1 MTTKTFKDV
10 DETPRTSCD
19 IVPYSTYTPRTTMP
33 SSSSSPASPKSS
45 PEKYSKSTA
54 PSFIEMSQTPTL
66 VDISDRA
73 PDGGVRA
80 WMVVLGSFLIH
91 CFCFAP
97 TEYIFGMFEQHY
109 LELYPHS
116 SHGTIAFIGTL
127 GSSTTYFAGFVS
139 GAAADRFGYRM
150 TALLG
155 TAVMALALV
164 LASFAHQVWQLM
176 LSQGVLFGIG
186 ASLVYYPAIGA
197 PSHWFDA
204 KRGLALGLAVS
215 GTGLGGLGLAPAT
228 QALMDG
234 VGVGWTLRVLALF
247 CIVVCGGASFL
258 ITERESGK
266 KVPEPVKTMTDV
278 EIGQIT
284 EKLSSEEVKA
294 AKPTGIAGFFA
305 ELKVFKNPQF
315 LSLTFAELAASIGFL
330 IPMYYFQTYSLF
342 IGLTAQNG
350 ALIAGLSSGASCLGR
365 ITLGYA
371 ADRLPKTLV
380 VSFCAWMTAG
390 SILILWTISKTFG
403 CYLAFALIY
412 GFFAGGYVSLVP
424 LVLSETF
431 GAHQLSTVI
440 GFMYAASGV
449 GMLAGAPVAGIILDA
464 TKPNITYLPVIMTAG
479 GTLLIGAICVTAWVF
494 FRRLDKKAK
503 RDGALR
509 LENPSTAVVHLS

>member
-1 MTTKTFKDV
+1 MSTSKTFRDV
-10 DETPRTSCD
+10 DGTPRTSCE
-19 IVPYSTYTPRTTMP
+19 IVPTYPKYTTRTP
-33 SSSSSPASPKSS
+33 SSK
-45 PEKYSKSTA
+45 PEKNAKSAA
-54 PSFIEMSQTPTL
+54 PSFIEISQSPTL

-73 PDGGVRA
+73 PDGGLRA
-80 WMVVLGSFLIH
+80 WLVVLGSFLIH

-97 TEYIFGMFEQHY
+97 TEYIFGIFENHY
-109 LELYPHS
+109 LDLYPSS
-116 SHGTIAFIGTL
+116 SHGSIAFIGTL

-139 GAAADRFGYRM
+139 GVSADKFGYRA

-155 TAVMALALV
+155 TGVMALALI
-164 LASFAHQVWQLM
+164 LASFATQVWHLY

-234 VGVGWTLRVLALF
+234 VGVGWTLRVLAFF
-247 CIVVCGGASFL
+247 CIVVCGSASFL
-258 ITERESGK
+258 ISERESGK
-266 KVPEPVKTMTDV
+266 KMPEPAPAITDV

-284 EKLSSEEVKA
+284 EKLSPESK
-294 AKPTGIAGFFA
+294 KPTGIAGFFA

-315 LSLTFAELAASIGFL
+315 LSLTFAELSASIGFL

-342 IGLTAQNG
+342 IGLTAENG

-365 ITLGYA
+365 IALGYA
-371 ADRLPKTLV
+371 ADRLPKTVV
-380 VSFCAWMTAG
+380 VSCCAWMTAG
-390 SILILWTISKTFG
+390 SILVVWTLSKSFG
-403 CYLAFALIY
+403 VYLLFALIY

-449 GMLAGAPVAGIILDA
+449 GMLAGAPVAGMILDA
-464 TKPNITYLPVIMTAG
+464 TKPNISYLPVIMTAG
-479 GTLLIGAICVTAWVF
+479 GTLLLGAICVSAWVF
-494 FRRLDKKAK
+494 FRRLDKKTK
-503 RDGALR
+503 REGVASSAA
-509 LENPSTAVVHLS
+509 STVANL

>member
-1 MTTKTFKDV
+1 MATTKTCRDV
-10 DETPRTSCD
+10 DETPRTSCE
-19 IVPYSTYTPRTTMP
+19 IAPAHAIYTTRTNTLLPP
-33 SSSSSPASPKSS
+33 SSSA
-45 PEKYSKSTA
+45 EKCVKSTA
-54 PSFIEMSQTPTL
+54 PSFIGISQSPTL

-73 PDGGVRA
+73 PDGGLRA
-80 WMVVLGSFLIH
+80 WLVVLGSFLIH

-97 TEYIFGMFEQHY
+97 TEYIFSMFENHY
-109 LELYPHS
+109 LELYPSS
-116 SHGTIAFIGTL
+116 SHGSIAFIGTL

-139 GAAADRFGYRM
+139 GASADKFGYRF

-155 TAVMALALV
+155 TAVMAVALL
-164 LASFAHQVWQLM
+164 LASFATQVWQLY

-228 QALMDG
+228 QGLIDAL
-234 VGVGWTLRVLALF
+234 GVGWTLRALALF
-247 CIVVCGGASFL
+247 CVIVCGGASFL
-258 ITERESGK
+258 IAERENGK
-266 KVPEPVKTMTDV
+266 KVPEPSPAMTDV
-278 EIGQIT
+278 EIGQIN
-284 EKLSSEEVKA
+284 EKLSPEKM
-294 AKPTGIAGFFA
+294 KPTGVAGFFA

-315 LSLTFAELAASIGFL
+315 LSLTFAELTASIGFL

-342 IGLTAQNG
+342 IGLTAQDG

-365 ITLGYA
+365 IVLGYA
-371 ADRLPKTLV
+371 ADRLPKTVV
-380 VSFCAWMTAG
+380 VSCCAWMTAG
-390 SILILWTISKTFG
+390 SVLIIWTFSKSFGVYLLFAIL
-403 CYLAFALIY
+403 Y

-449 GMLAGAPVAGIILDA
+449 GMLAGAPVAGMILDG
-464 TKPNITYLPVIMTAG
+464 TKPNLSYLPVIMTAG
-479 GTLLIGAICVTAWVF
+479 GTLLMGAICVSAWVF
-494 FRRLDKKAK
+494 FRRLDKKSK
-503 RDGALR
+503 RIGVA
-509 LENPSTAVVHLS
+509 SSAGSVVADL